1 MPLSALT
8 LCTRK
13 SCLAIRQAELAKAH
27 LQIHFPRATFQVL
40 TFSTTGDKQQNWSL
54 ALQGGK
60 GLFTKELE
68 EALLEEKAH
77 IAIHSAKDVP
87 TRLPKGLVI
96 GGNLRRA
103 RAGDVLLS
111 RSKTPRIIAS
121 GSPRREAQLKKL
133 FPKAEFIDIR
143 GSIETRIKKIEDG
156 YADATVLA
164 YAGIE
169 RLNLIPT
176 LRLDLQELS
185 LDLCVPAPGQ
195 GAIGLE
201 CKATLAP
208 LLQPY
213 LDQATFEAVSLER
226 AFLKMLGG
234 GCQSAFAA
242 HYTAPILR
250 IFHESIGY
258 LCLELHK
265 PDFKNLDAY
274 MQDLIRTHLPK
285 LRPWTS

>member
-1 MPLSALT
+1 MLLPALT

-13 SCLAIRQAELAKAH
+13 SCLALQQAELAKAH
-27 LQIHFPRATFQVL
+27 LQVHFPHTVFNIL
-40 TFSTTGDKQQNWSL
+40 TLSTTGDKQQNWSL

-68 EALLEEKAH
+68 EALIEDRAH

-87 TRLPKGLVI
+87 TQLPQGLVMS
-96 GGNLRRA
+96 GYLPRSRA
-103 RAGDVLLS
+103 QDVLVL
-111 RSKTPRIIAS
+111 RNRNPRVIAS
-121 GSPRREAQLKKL
+121 GSPRREAQLRKI
-133 FPKAEFIDIR
+133 FPKAQFIDIR

-164 YAGIE
+164 YAGLE
-169 RLNLIPT
+169 RLNLLPT
-176 LRLDLQELS
+176 LGLDLQELS
-185 LDLCVPAPGQ
+185 LDDCVPAPGQ

-201 CKATLAP
+201 SKTEIAP
-208 LLQPY
+208 LLQPC
-213 LDQATFEAVSLER
+213 LDQSTFEAVSLER

-242 HYTAPILR
+242 HYTAPVLR

-258 LCLELHK
+258 ACIELK
-265 PDFKNLDAY
+265 RPDFQQLDAY
-274 MQDLIRTHLPK
+274 MQDIIRTHLPK
-285 LRPWTS
+285 LKPWAF

>member
-13 SCLAIRQAELAKAH
+13 SCLALQQAELAKAH
-27 LQIHFPRATFQVL
+27 LQISFPHTTFSIL

-77 IAIHSAKDVP
+77 IAIHSAKDLP
-87 TRLPKGLVI
+87 TQLPKGLVM
-96 GGNLRRA
+96 GGYLPRA
-103 RAGDVLLS
+103 RAHDVLVS
-111 RSKTPRIIAS
+111 RTKKPRTIAS

-143 GSIETRIKKIEDG
+143 GSIETRIKKIEEG

-164 YAGIE
+164 YAGLE
-169 RLNLIPT
+169 RLNLLPA
-176 LRLDLQELS
+176 LRLNLQELS
-185 LDLCVPAPGQ
+185 LDACVPAPGQ

-201 CKATLAP
+201 CKASLAP

-213 LDQATFEAVSLER
+213 LDEATFEAVSLER
-226 AFLKMLGG
+226 TFLKMLGG

-242 HYTAPILR
+242 HYAEPVLR

-258 LCLELHK
+258 LCLELK
-265 PDFKNLDAY
+265 RPDFQNLDAY

-285 LRPWTS
+285 LSLKG